1 VNEEAAMMVFSI
13 LAFAVVMFILSFL
26 LGRRVDP
33 GTRKIATTTTMI
45 AWGSMCYGLFLV
57 KTTL

>member
-1 VNEEAAMMVFSI
+1 MVFSI

-26 LGRRVDP
+26 LGRSADP
-33 GTRKIATTTTMI
+33 HTRKIVTTTTMI